1 MAEWAIRYECYC
13 GWWRSSSMAEM
24 RDGDG
29 EPCPRCGTD
38 DPECPLFSM
47 ESVTEAAGEGAET

>member
-1 MAEWAIRYECYC
+1 
-13 GWWRSSSMAEM
+13 MAEM